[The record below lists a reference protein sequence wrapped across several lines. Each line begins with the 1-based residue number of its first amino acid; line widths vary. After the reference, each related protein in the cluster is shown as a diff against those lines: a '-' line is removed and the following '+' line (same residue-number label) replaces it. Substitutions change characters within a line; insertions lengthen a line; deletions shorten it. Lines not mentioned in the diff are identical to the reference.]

1 MSDTLNSAVCH
12 GILAVSSGWALTQCL
27 DYKFASV
34 GFGLYLVNGV
44 LGVLSYGEF

>member
-1 MSDTLNSAVCH
+1 MSDTLNSAICH
-12 GILAVSSGWALTQCL
+12 GILAASSGWALSQCVE
-27 DYKFASV
+27 YKFAAV